1 VRREWEPEDLVACWT
16 LLDEGWRMVGNKTGA
31 TRLGFALLSKF
42 FELEARFPR
51 SAEEVPPAAVDYV
64 AEQVKVDPGEFTAYD
79 WSGRS
84 IKYHRAQVR
93 DAFGFREATR
103 GDEEG
108 LAGWL
113 AEEVCP
119 VELNDER
126 VREALLARCR
136 AERIEPPGRTD
147 RIVGAARA
155 TFEQQFCSRTVS
167 HLSDDS
173 VARLEELVADEGAD
187 GEGDDAAAGGVARGV
202 FAELKADPGPLG
214 LETLLKEIDKLERVR
229 ALGLPAGLFAG
240 VSEKLVASWRAR
252 AAKEYP
258 AWMRKHPR
266 PVRLTLLA
274 ALCRSRTAE
283 ITDSLVD
290 LLIGLVHKIGA
301 RAEKRVEGELIK
313 DLKRVRGKEGI
324 LFALAEAAVDHPDES
339 VRRAL
344 FPVVGEGTLRELVK
358 EAKANKHA
366 FDTRVRVVLRASYS
380 NHYRRGL
387 PKLLAALQFRCNNT
401 AYRPV
406 MDALD
411 LLARYAEKPGRIRHY
426 AETERIPIE
435 GIVPT
440 AWREAVVDEK
450 GHVARVP
457 YELCV
462 LTALR
467 DALRRREIWVVGAG
481 KWRDPEDDLPAD
493 FEPNRDVHYAA
504 LRQPTDPSEFVD
516 DLRRRLTT
524 ALSALEKAL
533 AADGTGGVRITTR
546 RGEPWIAV
554 PKLGKLDEPENLAA
568 LKEEISRRWGTVDLL
583 DILKE
588 TDLLTGFTEEL
599 ASVASREVV
608 PRTALR
614 RRLLLVLFAL
624 GTNVG
629 IKQIVA
635 TGEHGETEAALR
647 RVRRTFVTRDN
658 LRAAIAR
665 VVNETFAVRD
675 TTWWGEGTAC
685 ASDSKK
691 FGSWSSNLM
700 TEWHARYGG
709 PGVMIYWHVE
719 RKSACIYSQLKS
731 CSASEV
737 AAMIEGL
744 MRHATDAE
752 IDRNYVDTHGASV
765 VAFAFSHLL
774 GFRLL
779 PRLKNI
785 GSARL
790 YRPAGQGPR
799 PGDEDHWPRLERV
812 LSRPIRWE
820 LIGRQYDQLVKY
832 ATALRLGTAE
842 AEQVLRRFTR
852 GGPKHPT
859 YQAIEELGRAART
872 VFVCEYLASRALR
885 REIHDGLQ
893 VVENWNS
900 ANAALFYGKDGNLT
914 GAEREHQEVSMLA
927 LHLLQ
932 SALVH
937 VNTLL
942 MQRVLDEPA
951 RAAEL
956 TDADRRALSPL
967 YWTHVNPYGTFRL
980 DMDTRLDLD
989 RGPVD
994 ERPEPEPVP

>member
-1 VRREWEPEDLVACWT
+1 
-16 LLDEGWRMVGNKTGA
+16 M
-31 TRLGFALLSKF
+31 GFALLSKF

-51 SAEEVPPAAVDYV
+51 SAEEVPPPAVDYV
-64 AEQVKVDPGEFTAYD
+64 AEQVKVAPGEFAAYD

-103 GDEEG
+103 GDEDG
-108 LAGWL
+108 FAGWL
-113 AEEVCP
+113 AEEVRP

-126 VREALLARCR
+126 VRDALLARCR

-155 TFEQQFCSRTVS
+155 AFEQHFCARTVS
-167 HLSDDS
+167 RLSADA
-173 VARLEELVADEGAD
+173 VARLEELVADDGAD
-187 GEGDDAAAGGVARGV
+187 DEGDELRWAAGGGVSQGV

-411 LLARYAEKPGRIRHY
+411 LLARYAERPGRIRHY
-426 AETERIPIE
+426 AEAERAPID
-435 GIVPT
+435 GIVPA

-450 GHVARVP
+450 GRVARVP

-533 AADGTGGVRITTR
+533 ADDGTGGVRITAR

-588 TDLLTGFTEEL
+588 TDLLTGFTEEF

-665 VVNETFAVRD
+665 VVNETLAVRD
-675 TTWWGEGTAC
+675 AAWWGEGTAC

-719 RKSACIYSQLKS
+719 RKSACIYSQLKN

-790 YRPAGQGPR
+790 YRPAGQGLR
-799 PGDEDHWPRLERV
+799 PGDDDPWPRLERV

-820 LIGRQYDQLVKY
+820 LIGRQYDQIVKY

-859 YQAIEELGRAART
+859 YQAIEELGRVART
-872 VFVCEYLASRALR
+872 IFVCEYLASRALR

-900 ANAALFYGKDGNLT
+900 ANGFIYFARGGEIASNRVDD
-914 GAEREHQEVSMLA
+914 QEIAMLS

-932 SALVH
+932 ICLVYI
-937 VNTLL
+937 NTL
-942 MQRVLDEPA
+942 MIQRILSEQDWHS
-951 RAAEL
+951 RL
-956 TDADRRALSPL
+956 TPTDLRGLTPL
-967 YWTHVNPYGTFRL
+967 VFTHINPYGTFRL
-980 DMDTRLDLD
+980 DMNTRLPIEPL
-989 RGPVD
+989 RHGPGAAYGQMSLYD
-994 ERPEPEPVP
+994 ERVG